1 MPKTFFFMAGLPRS
15 GSNLLTAILN
25 QHPEVHAS
33 PQTDLLQLMYVCD
46 QTLRNSESYRLGH
59 YQKEYEKLPISLIET
74 FYGEVNKPY
83 IIDKNRSWSTPYNIE
98 IAAQINPNVKIIAP
112 VRNILDILAS
122 FVRLLDSNR
131 GNNLFDN
138 EMIASQFTPMYYRD
152 LNEARCD
159 WLMMPN
165 AQLERSI
172 LALSSALKPEH
183 RNKFHFVHYEALVE
197 NPQQTMTDIYN
208 FLEIDDYEHN
218 FQNIKQINAV
228 DTQQVFGLPEIHKV
242 RPTMSKTKTNY
253 ESVLSEYTINKYR
266 GTLDFLDRLP

>member
-1 MPKTFFFMAGLPRS
+1 MAGLPRS